1 MRKDRLEE
9 ESLLVNGPVG
19 GEVLTKAERQVLRRD
34 AQELQKKMDE
44 AKQEPI
50 AE

>member
-1 MRKDRLEE
+1 MRKDRMEE

-19 GEVLTKAERQVLRRD
+19 GEVLTKQERQTLREEVGELTQRMEQ
-34 AQELQKKMDE
+34 AKEQE
-44 AKQEPI
+44 I